1 MFVKRSEE
9 VLHICYVFFI
19 IVLMLSSHKT
29 ISDWKEKEK
38 ASQLNIKLAE
48 NKQKQS
54 PKK

>member
-29 ISDWKEKEK
+29 ISDWKEK